1 MEKALFNRVCR
12 ILSDSP
18 NIVCITGLAA
28 VTECGGKDLWDD
40 DNLYRIEKTYNKSPE
55 ELLSAGEYAT
65 RKERFYDFYKKEVVD
80 VLPEPGKMY
89 EALGYLEKMGKLK
102 KTISLN
108 IYGLEK
114 MSGLKNVVE
123 LCGSV
128 YDNMCDVC
136 HTPYSVDFIKKTP
149 GVPKCEK
156 CKTPIRPKIRLCGE
170 KVLNYMYTEALTACS
185 DADTIIVLGCN
196 LHGSKI
202 RYCTGHYKGRNLILI
217 NEEDHFC
224 DVYADY
230 CIHGKCEEILP
241 MIVDKIKK

>member
-1 MEKALFNRVCR
+1 MEKAIFNRVCR
-12 ILSDSP
+12 IIKDSK
-18 NIVCITGLAA
+18 NLVCITGQAA
-28 VTECGGKDLWDD
+28 VTECGSKDLWDD
-40 DNLYRIEKTYNKSPE
+40 DNFYRIEKAYNMSPE

-65 RKERFYDFYKKEVVD
+65 RKERFYEFYKKEVID
-80 VLPEPGKMY
+80 ELPKPGKMY
-89 EALGYLEKMGKLK
+89 ESLKRLEKLGILK

-108 IYGLEK
+108 IFGLEK
-114 MSGLKNVVE
+114 KAGLEEVVE

-128 YDNMCDVC
+128 YSNMCDVC
-136 HTPYSVDFIKKTP
+136 HTNYTVDYLRKTV

-170 KVLNYMYTEALTACS
+170 KVQNDMYTEALTACS
-185 DADTIIVLGCN
+185 EADTIIVLGCN

-202 RYCTGHYKGRNLILI
+202 RYCTGHYKGHNLILI

-230 CIHGKCEEILP
+230 CLHGRCDEILP
-241 MIVDKIKK
+241 MIVENL